1 MALFQNLKQ
10 NGWCPSSKDYQVHE
24 VVEPALRKTSGR
36 PRHQK
41 GRVVFKINDEEAGK
55 NAVAAAK
62 EESLYVPE
70 AKAMINNVAETVDQ
84 KANMFII
91 HERKRIELARLKS
104 LNAKV

>member
-10 NGWCPSSKDYQVHE
+10 NGWCPSLRDYQVHE

-41 GRVVFKINDEEAGK
+41 GRVAFKINDEEAT
-55 NAVAAAK
+55 K
-62 EESLYVPE
+62 EESPSLPE
-70 AKAMINNVAETVDQ
+70 TKAMINNVAETVDQ
-84 KANMFII
+84 KANMFIT